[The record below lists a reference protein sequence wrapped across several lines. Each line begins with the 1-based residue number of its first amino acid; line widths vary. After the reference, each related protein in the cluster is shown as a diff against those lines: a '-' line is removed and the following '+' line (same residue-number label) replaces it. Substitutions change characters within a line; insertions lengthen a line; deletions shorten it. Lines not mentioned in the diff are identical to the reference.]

1 MEKIGFDNE
10 KYLKAQIDSILD
22 RVKKFNGKLYLE
34 FGGKLCYDYHAAR
47 VLPGYH
53 PNAKIEI
60 LKILKDK
67 IEIIFCVS
75 AKHIE
80 DGRIRGDFGL
90 TYDNVTIKTIE
101 DLKEFGLEVSSV
113 VINRFSGEKRAQIL
127 KNYLERL
134 NVKVYLQKE
143 IEGYPTN
150 IDLIVSDD
158 GYGQNPYIETKNPIV
173 VVAGAGPGSG
183 KMSLCLSQVYH
194 ESKRGISSGF
204 AKWETFPIWNLPLE
218 HPVNVAYE
226 SATADIGDFN
236 VVDPFHLSN
245 YVEVAVSYNRDVE
258 NFSIVKAIIDKIIKS
273 DNPMSEYK
281 SPTDMGVNK
290 VRDGIIKDE
299 IVRKAAKEEIIRRW
313 FRYNKEFIA
322 GICDKNTLSRMEII
336 MQKAGVKDIDRKVVL
351 PAREAEREA
360 KEKGK
365 GHKGIYVG
373 CAIEL
378 PDGSIVKGKNSPL
391 LHAESATIINAIKKI
406 ANIPDEIDLL
416 SPKVIKNIVNMKE
429 NILGEA
435 YASLSLEE
443 TLIALAVGIDV
454 NPMAD
459 ICAKALSKLRGCEM
473 HITHMPTPGDENGL
487 RKIGVNYTTDGKPTL
502 QNYIGR

>member
-1 MEKIGFDNE
+1 MRKIGFDNE
-10 KYLKAQIDSILD
+10 KYLKAQTESILQ
-22 RVKKFNGKLYLE
+22 RVEKFKGKLYLE

-101 DLKEFGLEVSSV
+101 DLRAFGLDVSSV

-127 KNYLERL
+127 GDYLQRL
-134 NVKVYLQKE
+134 NIKVYFQKE

-150 IDLIVSDD
+150 VDLIVSDE
-158 GYGQNPYIETKNPIV
+158 GYGKNPYIETHSPIV
-173 VVAGAGPGSG
+173 VVTGAGPGSG
-183 KMSLCLSQVYH
+183 KMATCLSQIYLD
-194 ESKRGISSGF
+194 SRKGLSSGF

-218 HPVNVAYE
+218 HPVNIAYE

-236 VVDPFHLSN
+236 TVDSFHLSH
-245 YVEVAVSYNRDVE
+245 YGEVAINYNRDVE
-258 NFSIVKAIIDKIIKS
+258 NFSIVKAIIDRIIKN
-273 DNPMSEYK
+273 DNPMANYN

-290 VRDGIIKDE
+290 AKEGIIDDE
-299 IVRKAAKEEIIRRW
+299 AVRTASKEEIIRRW
-313 FRYNKEFIA
+313 FRYNKEFIM
-322 GICDKNTLSRMEII
+322 GVGDKNVLNRMEKI
-336 MQKAGVKDIDRKVVL
+336 MQKAGVKTTDRKVVL
-351 PAREAEREA
+351 PAREAEIDAERN
-360 KEKGK
+360 GK

-373 CAIEL
+373 AAIEL
-378 PDGSIVKGKNSPL
+378 PDGSIITGKNSPL
-391 LHAESATIINAIKKI
+391 LHAESATVINAIKKI

-416 SPKVIKNIVNMKE
+416 PQKVVKNIGEMKE
-429 NILGEA
+429 NILGEGS
-435 YASLSLEE
+435 ASLNLEE
-443 TLIALAVGIDV
+443 TLITLAISMDM
-454 NPMAD
+454 NPMAEAC
-459 ICAKALSKLRGCEM
+459 IKALDKLQGCEM
-473 HITHMPTPGDENGL
+473 HITHMPNPGDEGGL
-487 RKIGVNYTTDGKPTL
+487 RKIGVNYTTDGKLTL
-502 QNYIGR
+502 QNYIER